1 MAARKGRRGAGEGAI
16 YKDASGR
23 WRATVDLGWK
33 AGKRQRKYLSGKTR
47 AEVAEKLRSLR
58 REQEDGV
65 AIVTGAKPLTMEQWL
80 TFWLDTIA
88 ARKVRPSTLATY
100 RGYVRNRIVPALG
113 AVRLDRLTPEHLEAF
128 YRRCETEG
136 LAAASVLQMHRIV
149 SRALK
154 VAHRRG
160 RVARNVATLVD
171 PPSVDREEVRPLT
184 ASDARAVLDTAK
196 GQRNAARWS
205 VALALGLRQG
215 EALGLPWDAV
225 DLDATPA
232 TLTVRQ
238 ALQRRPWEHGCAD
251 PKTCGTARRCPHRTG
266 GGLVIVRPKSRAGR
280 RTIVIPPNLAVSL
293 RAHRATQRAECG
305 AAGGEWVNEH
315 DLVFVQPNGRPLDP
329 RADHRAWQDLLS
341 QAGVRAA
348 RLHDARHTMA
358 SLLLA
363 QGVHPRV
370 VMEIM
375 GHSQISLTLGT
386 YSHVAPE
393 LSTDAADRM
402 GAALW
407 GTAAPATDSDDD
419 RKKEVEGD

>member
-16 YKDASGR
+16 YKDTSGR

-33 AGKRQRKYLSGKTR
+33 DGKRQRKYLSGRTR
-47 AEVAEKLRSLR
+47 AEVAEKLRTVR
-58 REQEDGV
+58 RQQEDGV
-65 AIVTGAKPLTMEQWL
+65 KVVTGDKPLTVEQWL

-88 ARKVRPSTLATY
+88 GRKVRPSTLATY
-100 RGYVRNRIVPALG
+100 RGYVHNRIVPELG
-113 AVRLDRLTPEHLEAF
+113 GYRLDRLEPEHLESF
-128 YRRCETEG
+128 YAACESEG
-136 LAAASVLQMHRIV
+136 LAPATVLQMHRII

-154 VAHRRG
+154 IAHRRG
-160 RVARNVATLVD
+160 RVTRNVATLVD
-171 PPSVDREEVRPLT
+171 APSVERDEVRPLT
-184 ASDARAVLDTAK
+184 AADARAILDTAK
-196 GQRNAARWS
+196 GQRDAARWS

-215 EALGLPWDAV
+215 EALGLAWDAV
-225 DLDATPA
+225 SLDITPA

-238 ALQRRPWEHGCAD
+238 ALQRRAWAHGCED
-251 PKTCGTARRCPHRTG
+251 PKTCTTARRCPRRTG
-266 GGLVIVRPKSRAGR
+266 GGLVIVPPKSRAGR
-280 RTIVIPPNLAVSL
+280 RTIVIPANLAASL
-293 RAHRATQRAECG
+293 RVHRAAQEAERQ
-305 AAGGEWVNEH
+305 AAGGEWINKH
-315 DLVFVQPNGRPLDP
+315 DLVFVQPNGRPIDP
-329 RADHRAWQDLLS
+329 RADHRAWQDLLTR
-341 QAGVRAA
+341 AGVRTA

-402 GAALW
+402 GTALW
-407 GTAAPATDSDDD
+407 GTAPDADSNADPQEDTD
-419 RKKEVEGD
+419 EE

>member
-33 AGKRQRKYLSGKTR
+33 DGKRQRKYLSGKTR
-47 AEVAEKLRSLR
+47 TEVAEKLRALR

-65 AIVTGAKPLTMEQWL
+65 AVVTGVKPLTLDEWL

-113 AVRLDRLTPEHLEAF
+113 AVRLDRLAPEHLEAF
-128 YRRCETEG
+128 YHRCEKEG
-136 LAAASVLQMHRIV
+136 LAAATVLQMHRII

-160 RVARNVATLVD
+160 RIVRNVATLVD
-171 PPSVDREEVRPLT
+171 PPSVDRDEIRPLT
-184 ASDARAVLDTAK
+184 ASDARAILDTAK

-225 DLDATPA
+225 DLDAVPA

-238 ALQRRPWEHGCAD
+238 ALQRRAWAHGCAD
-251 PKTCGTARRCPHRTG
+251 PKNCTTARRCPRRTG

-280 RTIVIPPNLAVSL
+280 RTIVIPPNLAASL
-293 RAHRATQRAECG
+293 RAHRAAQRAEQQ
-305 AAGGEWVNEH
+305 AAGGEWANEH

-363 QGVHPRV
+363 QKVHPRV

-402 GAALW
+402 GSALW
-407 GTAAPATDSDDD
+407 GETTPATDG
-419 RKKEVEGD
+419 EEGQNQENEKG